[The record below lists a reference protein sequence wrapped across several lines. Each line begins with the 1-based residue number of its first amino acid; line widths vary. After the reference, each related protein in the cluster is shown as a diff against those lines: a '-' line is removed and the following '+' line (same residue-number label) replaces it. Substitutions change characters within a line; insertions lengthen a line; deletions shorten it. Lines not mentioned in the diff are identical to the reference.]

1 MADNCSLA
9 SGNSGDIANMSGFF
23 GPRITDLEKYYL
35 GLPARADY
43 NTLQQSNNTQFN
55 TINTSIAT
63 LTESLDDLTAYI
75 VNLKLAHTALY
86 TGFTGHSTHPPG
98 A

>member
-1 MADNCSLA
+1 MANCSLA

-23 GPRITDLEKYYL
+23 GPRITDLEKQYL
-35 GLPARADY
+35 GLPNRADY

-55 TINTSIAT
+55 SINDSISTINET
-63 LTESLDDLTAYI
+63 LEDLTAYI

-86 TGFTGHSTHPPG
+86 TGFTGHTDHPPG

>member
-1 MADNCSLA
+1 MASSLA

-35 GLPARADY
+35 GLPTRADY

-55 TINTSIAT
+55 TINANIASMSET
-63 LTESLDDLTAYI
+63 LDDLTAYI

-86 TGFTGHSTHPPG
+86 TSFTGHSTHPPG

>member
-1 MADNCSLA
+1 MASSLA
-9 SGNSGDIANMSGFF
+9 SGNTADIANMSGFF

-35 GLPARADY
+35 GLPTRADY

-55 TINTSIAT
+55 TISTDIASMSET
-63 LTESLDDLTAYI
+63 LDDLTAYI

>member
-1 MADNCSLA
+1 MASSLA

-35 GLPARADY
+35 GLPNKGDY

-55 TINTSIAT
+55 TLNTTVTAMNET
-63 LTESLDDLTAYI
+63 LDDLTAYI

-86 TGFTGHSTHPPG
+86 TGFTGHTTHPPG